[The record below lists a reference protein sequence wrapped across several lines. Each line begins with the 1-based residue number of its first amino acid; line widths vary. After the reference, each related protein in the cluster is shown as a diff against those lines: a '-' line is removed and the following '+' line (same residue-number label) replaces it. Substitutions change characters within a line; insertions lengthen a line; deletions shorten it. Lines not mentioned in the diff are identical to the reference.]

1 MDREVAMGF
10 SGLGAGLRVVV
21 TGGGRGFGRAL
32 AVSLG
37 REGAEVFVSARRFAA
52 AEETAQAVR
61 RVGGRA
67 HAFECDLADPVSVR
81 EFAEALGEAAD
92 AVDVLVNNGAPYL
105 DAGGFLE
112 ATDEQ
117 VTEVIAAG
125 AAGTVLVTKAVLP
138 LLLRSAR
145 PDIVTMVSG
154 CGEYGN
160 HRSDAHEAFY
170 AAKSAQAGFAEVLS
184 KRLRPSGVRVISLYP
199 PDFED
204 ADPLGPGWDEARG
217 TGEALGARSVVDC
230 VRFAIGQPRDCFI
243 KSFYFEQA

>member
-1 MDREVAMGF
+1 MGF
-10 SGLGAGLRVVV
+10 SGLRVVV

-37 REGAEVFVSARRFAA
+37 REGAEVFVSARRFDA
-52 AEETAQAVR
+52 AEETAQQVR
-61 RVGGRA
+61 HVGGRA
-67 HAFECDLADPVSVR
+67 HAFECDLADSVSVR
-81 EFAEALGEAAD
+81 EFAEALAETGD

-105 DAGGFLE
+105 DAGGFTE
-112 ATDEQ
+112 ATDEE
-117 VTEVIAAG
+117 VAEVIAAG

-138 LLLRSAR
+138 LLLRSPR

-160 HRSDAHEAFY
+160 HRSAAHEAFY
-170 AAKSAQAGFAEVLS
+170 AAKAAQAGFTEVLS

-199 PDFED
+199 PDFDD
-204 ADPLGPGWDEARG
+204 ADPLGPAWDEERG
-217 TGEALGARSVVDC
+217 TGDALGARSLVDC